1 MVTKEVLQKF
11 VDDNANLI
19 GEVVSGGIKNKDGK
33 WMLICPMIERFDLDY
48 SKVGVKP
55 EFTSEEEQPKK
66 KKSSK
71 KKK

>member
-11 VDDNANLI
+11 VDDHIDMI

-33 WMLICPMIERFDLDY
+33 WMLICPMMERFNLDF
-48 SKVGVKP
+48 SKLDKKP
-55 EFTSEEEQPKK
+55 EFETEEVSKK
-66 KKSSK
+66 KKSTK